1 MIQRKTK
8 LKILFG
14 LQLTIGISLCV
25 GGIWVPPLF
34 VVGGIFI
41 GGALGM
47 FQSSFNTSDFTRDA
61 PNEPEQRMTERQ
73 PNVEVN
79 HAPTPPNS
87 PVCREE
93 HHTQNMFFQFNLNGQ
108 YRGRSFS
115 EELPRNKG
123 KLTLA

>member
-14 LQLTIGISLCV
+14 LQLIIGISLCI

-61 PNEPEQRMTERQ
+61 PSEPQQRMAESQ

-79 HAPTPPNS
+79 NAPTPPNS

-93 HHTQNMFFQFNLNGQ
+93 HHTQNMFFQFNLNGIN
-108 YRGRSFS
+108 RGGSLS
-115 EELPRNKG
+115 EDSPTNKG
-123 KLTLA
+123 KLTLV

>member
-14 LQLTIGISLCV
+14 LQLIIGISLCI

-61 PNEPEQRMTERQ
+61 PSEPQQRMAESQ

-79 HAPTPPNS
+79 NAPTPPNS

-93 HHTQNMFFQFNLNGQ
+93 HHTQNMFFQFNLNGIN
-108 YRGRSFS
+108 RERSLS
-115 EELPRNKG
+115 EDSPTNKG
-123 KLTLA
+123 KLTLV